1 MSEPVPEPPPPVD
14 DVERQTGLVLALA
27 SAMARGDTES
37 LAPLLAGAASDP
49 DPQGVLLTFLALI
62 DQLLS
67 VVVEQ
72 RGGTVTKDALLRELA
87 ITPVEAPPGSGDEG

>member
-1 MSEPVPEPPPPVD
+1 MSEPAVD
-14 DVERQTGLVLALA
+14 DIARQTGLVFALA

-49 DPQGVLLTFLALI
+49 DPQGVLLTFLALL
-62 DQLLS
+62 DRLLS

-72 RGGTVTKDALLRELA
+72 RGGTVTKEDLLRELA
-87 ITPVEAPPGSGDEG
+87 LTPVDDAEAEPRV

>member
-1 MSEPVPEPPPPVD
+1 VTDPAAGEPPPD
-14 DVERQTGLVLALA
+14 DVARQTGLVLALA
-27 SAMARGDTES
+27 SAMARDDTDS

-62 DQLLS
+62 DRLLS

-72 RGGTVTKDALLRELA
+72 RGGAVTKDALLRELA
-87 ITPVEAPPGSGDEG
+87 LTPVDDPAGGDPGH